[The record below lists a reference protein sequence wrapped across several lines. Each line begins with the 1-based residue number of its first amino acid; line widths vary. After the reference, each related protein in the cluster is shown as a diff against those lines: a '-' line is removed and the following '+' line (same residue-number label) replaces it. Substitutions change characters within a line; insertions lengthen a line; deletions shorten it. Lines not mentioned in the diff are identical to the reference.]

1 MLKNIFSPDF
11 YHQATEKCRKMY
23 SKTRRYGE
31 TQNAGIRE
39 TSPFLYLQCSL
50 PSALNSPVSSPTFS
64 GFSSR

>member
-11 YHQATEKCRKMY
+11 YHQNTEKCTQKLGARE
-23 SKTRRYGE
+23 RR
-31 TQNAGIRE
+31 NAGIRE
-39 TSPFLYLQCSL
+39 ASPFLYLQCSL

>member
-11 YHQATEKCRKMY
+11 YHQNTEKCRKCTQ
-23 SKTRRYGE
+23 KLGARERRN
-31 TQNAGIRE
+31 TGIRE
-39 TSPFLYLQCSL
+39 ASPFLYLQCSR